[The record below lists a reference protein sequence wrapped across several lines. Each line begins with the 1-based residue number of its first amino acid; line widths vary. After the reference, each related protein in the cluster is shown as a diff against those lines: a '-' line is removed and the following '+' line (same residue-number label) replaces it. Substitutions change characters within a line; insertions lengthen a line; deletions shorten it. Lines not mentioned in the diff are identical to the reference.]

1 MIEGITYYSEHR
13 KCGRPGCKC
22 AGGDLHGPYW
32 YARDANGDI
41 TYIGKTLSE
50 DIEVAHTRLTYARR
64 DIEDARRR
72 LLDQAETL
80 RRLSVCDS
88 LTKSQRATIEELGFG
103 YCLVSSASTADTQEL
118 VGHAGTA
125 GAQGLVGTAVPGD
138 HKTGGEYA

>member
-1 MIEGITYYSEHR
+1 MRTQTLIVEGITYYSEHR

-32 YARDANGDI
+32 YARDASGKV
-41 TYIGKTLSE
+41 TYIGKTLPDE
-50 DIEVAHTRLTYARR
+50 IETAHQRLTYARR

-72 LLDQAETL
+72 LLDQAEAL

-88 LTKSQRATIEELGFG
+88 LTKRQRATIEDFGFG
-103 YCLVSSASTADTQEL
+103 YCLVSPASTAATQDL
-118 VGHAGTA
+118 VG
-125 GAQGLVGTAVPGD
+125 AVLPGD